1 MRESLNIHECAAYP
15 SILKSKCSEC
25 FILLHV
31 DDMMILSTRHFLD
44 LKLKPAFE
52 EKYAISIETLTDH
65 NEICF
70 LKRRHWLTEDGNLVM
85 QPHHK
90 HFDKLFELLKTS
102 RRLVP
107 KKTPVH
113 PLMGEP
119 DDSPPLSS
127 VDATTFKSAVGI
139 LLYLSPDIPEAQFAI
154 RGLSQYMASP
164 TENSMKMLRHLSQYL
179 LGAVNNGILIK
190 KPTNEVDL
198 KRMTLNL
205 YTDADWAGDK
215 SSRRSVTAVCV
226 FLQDSLIY
234 SASRTQKAIALS
246 SAESELYSATS
257 GLCDSILLRSCL
269 EYMFDARIHLRLYV
283 DNSACKQILRRSG
296 VGRIRHLDCRV
307 LWTQRLVQTGQLS
320 VHHVETKMNPSDLF
334 TKRLSRDRMLL
345 LMHLIGC
352 FDIGSDEILGKE
364 QWEQH
369 MQVIHFRQCVN
380 VLHSSF
386 NGPKKPIQR
395 MIRMMMFASAF
406 TP

>member
-1 MRESLNIHECAAYP
+1 
-15 SILKSKCSEC
+15 
-25 FILLHV
+25 
-31 DDMMILSTRHFLD
+31 
-44 LKLKPAFE
+44 
-52 EKYAISIETLTDH
+52 
-65 NEICF
+65 
-70 LKRRHWLTEDGNLVM
+70 
-85 QPHHK
+85 
-90 HFDKLFELLKTS
+90 
-102 RRLVP
+102 
-107 KKTPVH
+107 
-113 PLMGEP
+113 
-119 DDSPPLSS
+119 
-127 VDATTFKSAVGI
+127 
-139 LLYLSPDIPEAQFAI
+139 
-154 RGLSQYMASP
+154 
-164 TENSMKMLRHLSQYL
+164 MKMLRSIF

-269 EYMFDARIHLRLYV
+269 EYMFDAKIHLRLYV

-320 VHHVETKMNPSDLF
+320 VHHVETKMNPSGLF

-345 LMHLIGC
+345 LRNWL
-352 FDIGSDEILGKE
+352 
-364 QWEQH
+364 
-369 MQVIHFRQCVN
+369 R
-380 VLHSSF
+380 
-386 NGPKKPIQR
+386 
-395 MIRMMMFASAF
+395 
-406 TP
+406 